1 MSAVLDSSANAGPG
15 WLQALQRARGEW
27 RANPRLRWG
36 AWLIAGMAV
45 LWLLLLAQDQTEAW
59 RAEAE
64 TARTELDRL
73 RPIQSAGGVWAQRS
87 DDAHLHMEAVR
98 SMLWVASSP
107 GLVEAGLQDTLRSLA
122 EKSGVT
128 VRELA
133 ILAAADRKA
142 GAVQPIRARLVVD
155 YNQRLTLM
163 GLLSEIGRSPK
174 LMMVDSL
181 KLRPQAQPPRAEL
194 EIRVLHETVEA
205 KP

>member
-1 MSAVLDSSANAGPG
+1 MSAVLDVAADAAPA
-15 WLQALQRARGEW
+15 WLQPLQRARAEW
-27 RANPRLRWG
+27 RGNPRLRWG
-36 AWLIAGMAV
+36 VWLIAGMFL

-73 RPIQSAGGVWAQRS
+73 RPIQNSGSLWAQRS

-98 SMLWVASSP
+98 SMLWVAPSP

-133 ILAAADRKA
+133 ILAGAERKA
-142 GAVQPIRARLVVD
+142 GATQPIRARLVVD
-155 YNQRLTLM
+155 YNQRLALM

-194 EIRVLHETVEA
+194 EIRVMHETVEA